1 MDEAISVS
9 SIIDKL
15 PPSWK
20 DFKHMLKHNKD
31 ELSLV
36 QLGSHF
42 RIEETLRMEESGKGK
57 GKDIAGSSS
66 VNMVEDDKNKKN
78 NKNSKGK
85 KRKFHDKKDDSN
97 KRSKMTCWKCGKP
110 GHFKKDCRV
119 KKNNGDDEI
128 AWWIDSGA
136 TCHAC
141 KDRCWFVTFQPVED
155 GSVLHMGDESTKPIL
170 GRGNVVIEFSSG
182 KTITLFNVVY
192 VPGLRKNL
200 MSGPVLNKCGYKQ
213 VYESDKY
220 TLSRHGVFIGFG
232 YYNNGMFMLNLNK
245 VPSSINSVYMAYS
258 HVVDSK
264 VWHARLGHVH
274 YNRLHDM
281 SKDSL
286 IPSFDKNMEKCNTCM
301 LTKITRQPFKD
312 IKRNFVL
319 LELIHS
325 DLCDFHATPSIG
337 NKKYVVTYIDDASR
351 FCYVYLLH
359 AKDEALDKFKI
370 YKTEVELQQ
379 NSLIKTLRTDRG
391 GEYYDPSYFQSVGI
405 IHQTTAPYTPQQ
417 NGVSERK
424 NRALKEMVNS
434 MLSYSGLSEGFW
446 GEAILG
452 LSGAV
457 VRLLEPKK
465 KILGEKGIDCIFI
478 GYAEHSKAYRFY
490 VIKPNNFVSVNS
502 VIESRDAIFDENRFS
517 SIPRPKDIVSSSNGT
532 QGGDLP
538 GETSTEILEPRR
550 CNRARVAKSYGSDFQ
565 LYLVEGSRDEIASQY
580 SYCYSIEEDPKTFD
594 EAMKSRDVA
603 FWKEAVDDEIGSI
616 MENNTWVLSD
626 LPPGC
631 KPLRCVLEFRMVEKE
646 KNGRGR
652 ERKERISYNLV
663 CVLESDKTK
672 RKCKKS
678 VYDSCS

>member
-1 MDEAISVS
+1 MADSVKDMTTKFGKLDKFEGSDFRRWQKKMHFLLTTLKVAYVLSTPRPEFVEEETLEQTRKRCKWDNDDYICRGHILNGMSDALFDVYQNVESAKELWDQLEAKYMAEDTSSKKFLVSNFNNYRMVDSRSVMEQYHELLRILGQYTQHGLFMDESISVS

-66 VNMVEDDKNKKN
+66 MNMVEDDKNKKN

-312 IKRNFVL
+312 IKRNSIL

-337 NKKYVVTYIDDASR
+337 NKKYVVTFIDDASR

-379 NSLIKTLRTDRG
+379 NNLIKTLRTDRG

-446 GEAILG
+446 GEAMLTACYLLNRVPNKNNKITPYELWYKKRPN
-452 LSGAV
+452 LSY
-457 VRLLEPKK
+457 L
-465 KILGEKGIDCIFI
+465 
-478 GYAEHSKAYRFY
+478 
-490 VIKPNNFVSVNS
+490 
-502 VIESRDAIFDENRFS
+502 
-517 SIPRPKDIVSSSNGT
+517 
-532 QGGDLP
+532 
-538 GETSTEILEPRR
+538 
-550 CNRARVAKSYGSDFQ
+550 RV
-565 LYLVEGSRDEIASQY
+565 
-580 SYCYSIEEDPKTFD
+580 
-594 EAMKSRDVA
+594 
-603 FWKEAVDDEIGSI
+603 
-616 MENNTWVLSD
+616 
-626 LPPGC
+626 
-631 KPLRCVLEFRMVEKE
+631 
-646 KNGRGR
+646 
-652 ERKERISYNLV
+652 
-663 CVLESDKTK
+663 
-672 RKCKKS
+672 
-678 VYDSCS
+678 